1 MSVLEFLYISCTPNI
16 RDRRDIVGRMENWV
30 TSVHTAFSALLI
42 QLSSRSDRR
51 ITSSHLN

>member
-1 MSVLEFLYISCTPNI
+1 MSVLELLYISCTPNI